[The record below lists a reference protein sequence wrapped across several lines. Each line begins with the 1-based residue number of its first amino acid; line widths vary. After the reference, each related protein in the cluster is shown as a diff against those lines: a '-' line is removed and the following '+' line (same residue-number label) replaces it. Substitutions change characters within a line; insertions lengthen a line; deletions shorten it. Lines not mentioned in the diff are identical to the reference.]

1 MGFESSFI
9 GTKMSQEQVNVSWQT
24 YSNHLNEMMKNLLES
39 SDAADVTLVCDDRTK
54 FKAHKFVLKACS
66 PVFKSI
72 MTDLSQNESV
82 IYLRGVQAQEMKPIL
97 QYLYLGQATVC
108 ENRVNEFLNVAESL
122 EIIEIIEGMDYSVLE
137 SLEEIPE
144 FSHISNEN
152 PDLQDNSLDSNKKYN
167 QTNTQISK
175 IEKNIQN
182 IRKEETAKYQCNK
195 CDKKYFHKEALSRHN
210 RSVHNGIKH
219 QCHNCPKAFSSKSHL
234 VRHFRALHDEE
245 SHLAKNTV

>member
-9 GTKMSQEQVNVSWQT
+9 GSTMSQEQVNVTWQT
-24 YSNHLNEMMKNLLES
+24 YSSHLKEMMKNLLES

-54 FKAHKFVLKACS
+54 YKAHKFVLKACS

-97 QYLYLGQATVC
+97 QYLYLGQATVF

-152 PDLQDNSLDSNKKYN
+152 PDLQDNSLDSNEKYN

-182 IRKEETAKYQCNK
+182 SGRKKQLNISVINVTKSIFI
-195 CDKKYFHKEALSRHN
+195 KKHFQ
-210 RSVHNGIKH
+210 GITE
-219 QCHNCPKAFSSKSHL
+219 
-234 VRHFRALHDEE
+234 VYIME
-245 SHLAKNTV
+245 